1 MPPYEWDVRQTGK
14 TRWTEAAVQLPI
26 LDEEPNPLP
35 PDASPWRRRWHAIW
49 WGYSLGQAPPR
60 EEEAQES
67 EEQIPEP
74 AHPDTLWSPLR
85 LNAVQTLFGEGMT
98 TPGGEAAL
106 IALVR
111 PCTLNN
117 TKSALEL
124 GAALGGLC
132 RWANGDA
139 GTYFKAFESNA
150 ELAAA
155 GMDISTRKGLAS
167 KAPVEHAEIEKFEIR
182 AKSQDAVI
190 AKEAFWRIAD
200 KEPLFKRM
208 FTALKPGG
216 IVSLSDYMSPAGDD
230 PLVQAAFPGAHML
243 RAEAQRALLE
253 GAGFDVRVFEDRT
266 AEHTKSTLD
275 AFEAFAKRI
284 KTDPPPDTLRNA
296 VLKEGE
302 LWATRVGLLQSGKV
316 TLYRM
321 LAFKPA

>member
-1 MPPYEWDVRQTGK
+1 ML
-14 TRWTEAAVQLPI
+14 LP
-26 LDEEPNPLP
+26 LLNGEPSPLP
-35 PDASPWRRRWHAIW
+35 PDASPWRRRLHAIW
-49 WGYSLGQAPPR
+49 WGYSLEQEARAP
-60 EEEAQES
+60 EEA
-67 EEQIPEP
+67 EEPEAAEPEP
-74 AHPDTLWSPLR
+74 EYSDTLWSPLR

-124 GAALGGLC
+124 GAALGGLS

-139 GTYFKAFESNA
+139 GTYFKAFEANA

-155 GMDISTRKGLAS
+155 GMEISTRKGLAA
-167 KAPVEHAEIEKFEIR
+167 KCPVEHTEVEKFEIR

-190 AKEAFWRIAD
+190 AKEAFWRVTD
-200 KEPLFKRM
+200 KEPLFKRI

-243 RAEAQRALLE
+243 RADAQRALLE
-253 GAGFDVRVFEDRT
+253 RCGFDVRVFEDRT
-266 AEHTKSTLD
+266 AEHVKSILE
-275 AFEAFAKRI
+275 AFEAFAQQI

-316 TLYRM
+316 TLYRT
-321 LAFKPA
+321 LAFNPN

>member
-1 MPPYEWDVRQTGK
+1 M
-14 TRWTEAAVQLPI
+14 LP
-26 LDEEPNPLP
+26 LLKGEPSPLP

-49 WGYSLGQAPPR
+49 WGYSLEPEAHR
-60 EEEAQES
+60 EEEAEAAEAAAP
-67 EEQIPEP
+67 EE

-139 GTYFKAFESNA
+139 GTYFKAFEANA

-155 GMDISTRKGLAS
+155 GMDMSTRKGLAN
-167 KAPVEHAEIEKFEIR
+167 KCPIEHTEVEKFEIR
-182 AKSQDAVI
+182 AKSQDAII

-200 KEPLFKRM
+200 KEPLFKRI

-216 IVSLSDYMSPAGDD
+216 IVSLSDYVSPAGTD
-230 PLVQAAFPGAHML
+230 PLVQAAFPLAHML
-243 RAEAQRALLE
+243 RADAQRSLLE
-253 GAGFDVRVFEDRT
+253 KSGFDVRVFEDRT
-266 AEHTKSTLD
+266 AEHIKSILE

-284 KTDPPPDTLRNA
+284 KTDPPPDTLRDA

-316 TLYRM
+316 MLYRM
-321 LAFKPA
+321 LAFKPT

>member
-1 MPPYEWDVRQTGK
+1 M
-14 TRWTEAAVQLPI
+14 QLPLI
-26 LDEEPNPLP
+26 DGEPDPLP

-49 WGYSLGQAPPR
+49 WGYSLGREAKH
-60 EEEAQES
+60 EEEAPEA
-67 EEQIPEP
+67 EAEAPEP
-74 AHPDTLWSPLR
+74 AHADTLWSPLR

-139 GTYFKAFESNA
+139 GTYFKAFEANE
-150 ELAAA
+150 ELATA
-155 GMDISTRKGLAS
+155 GMDLSTRKGLAN
-167 KAPVEHAEIEKFEIR
+167 KCPIEHTEVEKFEIR
-182 AKSQDAVI
+182 AKSQDAII

-200 KEPLFKRM
+200 KEPLFKRIL
-208 FTALKPGG
+208 TALKPGG

-230 PLVQAAFPGAHML
+230 PVVQAAFSGAHML
-243 RAEAQRALLE
+243 KSDAQRALLE
-253 GAGFDVRVFEDRT
+253 GAGFDVRVYEDRT
-266 AEHTKSTLD
+266 GEHMKSILD
-275 AFEAFAKRI
+275 AFEAFAKRM
-284 KTDPPPDTLRNA
+284 KTDPPPETLRNA

-302 LWATRVGLLQSGKV
+302 LWATRVGLMQSGKV

-321 LAFKPA
+321 LAFKPI

>member
-1 MPPYEWDVRQTGK
+1 ML
-14 TRWTEAAVQLPI
+14 LP
-26 LDEEPNPLP
+26 LLNGEPSPLP
-35 PDASPWRRRWHAIW
+35 PDASPWRRRLHAIW
-49 WGYSLGQAPPR
+49 WGYSLGREAPGQEDAQAP
-60 EEEAQES
+60 EVTE
-67 EEQIPEP
+67 PEP

-106 IALVR
+106 MALVR
-111 PCTLNN
+111 PCSLNN

-139 GTYFKAFESNA
+139 GTYFKAFEANG

-155 GMDISTRKGLAS
+155 GMDLSTRKGLAN
-167 KAPVEHAEIEKFEIR
+167 KCPIEHTEVEKFEIR
-182 AKSQDAVI
+182 AKSQDAII
-190 AKEAFWRIAD
+190 AKEAFWRIAE
-200 KEPLFKRM
+200 KEPLFKRI
-208 FTALKPGG
+208 FTALKLGG
-216 IVSLSDYMSPAGDD
+216 IVSLSDYMSPAGED
-230 PLVQAAFPGAHML
+230 PLVQAAFPGAFML
-243 RAEAQRALLE
+243 QAQAQRAMLE

-266 AEHTKSTLD
+266 AEHMKSILD

-284 KTDPPPDTLRNA
+284 KTDPPPDTLRDA

-302 LWATRVGLLQSGKV
+302 LWATRVSLMQSGKV

-321 LAFKPA
+321 LAVKPN

>member
-1 MPPYEWDVRQTGK
+1 ML
-14 TRWTEAAVQLPI
+14 LP
-26 LDEEPNPLP
+26 LLHGEPSPLP
-35 PDASPWRRRWHAIW
+35 PDASPWRRRLHAIW
-49 WGYSLGQAPPR
+49 WGYSLGSEPR
-60 EEEAQES
+60 ARKDVEEPEAVE
-67 EEQIPEP
+67 PEA

-111 PCTLNN
+111 PCSLNN

-139 GTYFKAFESNA
+139 GTYFKAFEANG

-155 GMDISTRKGLAS
+155 GMELSTRKGLAN
-167 KAPVEHAEIEKFEIR
+167 KCPIEHTEVEKFEIR
-182 AKSQDAVI
+182 AKSQDAII

-200 KEPLFKRM
+200 KEPLFKRI
-208 FTALKPGG
+208 FTALKLGG
-216 IVSLSDYMSPAGDD
+216 IVSLSDYMSPAGED
-230 PLVQAAFPGAHML
+230 PLVQAAFPGAFML
-243 RAEAQRALLE
+243 QAQAQRAMLE
-253 GAGFDVRVFEDRT
+253 SCGFDVRVFEDRT
-266 AEHTKSTLD
+266 AEHIKSILE

-302 LWATRVGLLQSGKV
+302 LWATRVGLMQSGKV
-316 TLYRM
+316 SLYRM

>member
-1 MPPYEWDVRQTGK
+1 M
-14 TRWTEAAVQLPI
+14 QLP
-26 LDEEPNPLP
+26 LLNGEPSPLP
-35 PDASPWRRRWHAIW
+35 PDASPWRRRLHAIW
-49 WGYSLGQAPPR
+49 WGYSLGSEVRRR
-60 EEEAQES
+60 EEVEEPEAVE
-67 EEQIPEP
+67 PEA

-111 PCTLNN
+111 PCSLNN

-139 GTYFKAFESNA
+139 GTYFKAFEANG

-155 GMDISTRKGLAS
+155 GMELSTRKGLAN
-167 KAPVEHAEIEKFEIR
+167 KCPIEHTEVEKFEIR
-182 AKSQDAVI
+182 AKSQDAII

-200 KEPLFKRM
+200 KEPLFKRI

-216 IVSLSDYMSPAGDD
+216 IVSLSDYMSPAGED
-230 PLVQAAFPGAHML
+230 PLVQAAFPGAFML
-243 RAEAQRALLE
+243 RAEAQRAQLE
-253 GAGFDVRVFEDRT
+253 SSGYDVRVFEDRT
-266 AEHTKSTLD
+266 ADHIKSILD

-284 KTDPPPDTLRNA
+284 KVDPPPDTLRDA

-302 LWATRVGLLQSGKV
+302 LWATRVALMQTGKV

-321 LAFKPA
+321 LAFKPT

>member
-1 MPPYEWDVRQTGK
+1 ML
-14 TRWTEAAVQLPI
+14 LP
-26 LDEEPNPLP
+26 LLNGEPSPLP
-35 PDASPWRRRWHAIW
+35 PDASPWRRRLHAIW
-49 WGYSLGQAPPR
+49 WGYSLGSGPRPR
-60 EEEAQES
+60 EEEADEPES
-67 EEQIPEP
+67 VEPEE

-85 LNAVQTLFGEGMT
+85 LSAVQTLFGEGMT

-139 GTYFKAFESNA
+139 GTYFKAFEANG

-155 GMDISTRKGLAS
+155 GMDLSTRKGLAN
-167 KAPVEHAEIEKFEIR
+167 KCPIEHTEVEKFEIR
-182 AKSQDAVI
+182 AKSQDAII

-200 KEPLFKRM
+200 KESLFKRI

-216 IVSLSDYMSPAGDD
+216 IVSLSDYMSPAGQEG
-230 PLVQAAFPGAHML
+230 LVQAAFPLAHML
-243 RAEAQRALLE
+243 QAKDQRALLE
-253 GAGFDVRVFEDRT
+253 SAGFDVRVFEDRT
-266 AEHTKSTLD
+266 AEHVKSILE

-284 KTDPPPDTLRNA
+284 KTDPPPDTLRDA

-302 LWATRVGLLQSGKV
+302 LWATRVGLMQTGKV

-321 LAFKPA
+321 LAFKPT